1 MKIATIENIHSITKH
16 PNADSLA
23 LAKVLGYQ
31 VIIGLDSFKE
41 GDKVVFI
48 QPDTLL
54 PEEPWAE
61 MFRKRSSRV
70 KACKLRGEWSFG
82 IALPLSTWADKV
94 DILSGLDIG
103 VEIGDFLGITKWEP
117 PMPQDLSA
125 AGVLPRGIPKTD
137 EERWQNLELPYGSIV
152 DVSLK
157 IDGKSMTVYSIR
169 SDDGWKTG
177 VTSRSMDLKLDCSNH
192 YTRMEKAHD
201 LISIAEDL
209 SKRFGIAIALRGEV
223 YGHGIQAHGKN
234 PHSQENLNFALYNV
248 FSADSGKNF
257 GPESE
262 LYFERVAKMY
272 NISHVPILERSV
284 VLTPELVRKYSEEL
298 KTVNNKPFEGVV
310 IKQQGGES
318 FKIINLHYDEKK

>member
-41 GDKVVFI
+41 GENVVFI

-61 MFRKRSSRV
+61 IFRKRSSRV

-94 DILSGLDIG
+94 DILSKLNVG

-137 EERWQNLELPYGSIV
+137 EERCVSGDTVISTNIGDIKIQDLLELSEYELVKLKVLSYNTSLDECQYEPLLSFNCEEGLNEWVMIELEDGTKLECTENHRIYLTELGCYRRA
-152 DVSLK
+152 DELK
-157 IDGKSMTVYSIR
+157 IGDVL
-169 SDDGWKTG
+169 
-177 VTSRSMDLKLDCSNH
+177 LK
-192 YTRMEKAHD
+192 Y
-201 LISIAEDL
+201 
-209 SKRFGIAIALRGEV
+209 
-223 YGHGIQAHGKN
+223 
-234 PHSQENLNFALYNV
+234 
-248 FSADSGKNF
+248 
-257 GPESE
+257 
-262 LYFERVAKMY
+262 
-272 NISHVPILERSV
+272 
-284 VLTPELVRKYSEEL
+284 
-298 KTVNNKPFEGVV
+298 
-310 IKQQGGES
+310 
-318 FKIINLHYDEKK
+318 

>member
-1 MKIATIENIHSITKH
+1 MKLKINEQIIDLVSGTEISE
-16 PNADSLA
+16 
-23 LAKVLGYQ
+23 
-31 VIIGLDSFKE
+31 IIGVS
-41 GDKVVFI
+41 
-48 QPDTLL
+48 
-54 PEEPWAE
+54 
-61 MFRKRSSRV
+61 
-70 KACKLRGEWSFG
+70 
-82 IALPLSTWADKV
+82 
-94 DILSGLDIG
+94 
-103 VEIGDFLGITKWEP
+103 KWEP

-201 LISIAEDL
+201 LISTAEDL

-262 LYFERVAKMY
+262 LYFERVAKRY
-272 NISHVPILERSV
+272 NIPHVHILERSV

-298 KTVNNKPFEGVV
+298 KTVNDKPFEGVV

>member
-1 MKIATIENIHSITKH
+1 MKIATIENIHSIRKH
-16 PNADSLA
+16 PNADSLS

-82 IALPLSTWADKV
+82 IVMPISTWSALV
-94 DILSGLDIG
+94 AYGDIVSGTEISEIIG
-103 VEIGDFLGITKWEP
+103 VTKWEP

-137 EERWQNLELPYGSIV
+137 EERWQNLELPYGSVV

-157 IDGKSMTVYSIR
+157 IDGKSMTVYSLR
-169 SDDGWKTG
+169 DGDDWKTG

-192 YTRMEKAHD
+192 YTRIEAHYGLMEVAK
-201 LISIAEDL
+201 SL
-209 SKRFGIAIALRGEV
+209 SKRFGMAIALRGEV
-223 YGHGIQAHGKN
+223 FGQGVQAHEKN
-234 PHSQENLNFALYNV
+234 PHAKEMLSFVLFNV
-248 FSADSGKNF
+248 YSPDTGKNF
-257 GPESE
+257 GPDSE
-262 LYFERVAKMY
+262 LYFERVAKEY
-272 NISHVPILERSV
+272 DIPHVPILERSV
-284 VLTPELVRKYSEEL
+284 VLTPELVHKYSEEL
-298 KTVNNKPFEGVV
+298 KTVYDKPFEGVV

-318 FKIINLHYDEKK
+318 FKIINLYYDERK

>member
-1 MKIATIENIHSITKH
+1 MKIATIETIHSIRKH

-31 VIIGLDSFKE
+31 VIIGLDSFQE

-70 KACKLRGEWSFG
+70 KACKLRGEWSLG
-82 IALPLSTWADKV
+82 IALKLYDLVPFEYANQLEVGD
-94 DILSGLDIG
+94 DISEYLG
-103 VEIGDFLGITKWEP
+103 VTKWEP

-137 EERWQNLELPYGSIV
+137 EERWQNLELPYGSVV

-169 SDDGWKTG
+169 DDAGWKTG

-192 YTRMEKAHD
+192 YTRMEAKYG
-201 LISIAEDL
+201 LMEIAKSL
-209 SKRFGIAIALRGEV
+209 SERFGIAIALRGEV
-223 YGHGIQAHGKN
+223 FGQGVQAHEKN
-234 PHSQENLNFALYNV
+234 PHAKEMLGFALFNV
-248 FSADSGKNF
+248 YSPDTHTNF
-257 GPESE
+257 GPDSE
-262 LYFERVAKMY
+262 LYFERVAKEY
-272 NISHVPILERSV
+272 NIPHVPILERSV
-284 VLTPELVRKYSEEL
+284 VLTPELVHKYSEEL
-298 KTVNNKPFEGVV
+298 KTVDNKPFEGVV

>member
-1 MKIATIENIHSITKH
+1 MKIATIEIIHSIQKH
-16 PNADSLA
+16 PNADSLS

-94 DILSGLDIG
+94 DILSGLDVG
-103 VEIGDFLGITKWEP
+103 VEIGDFLSITKWEP

-137 EERWQNLELPYGSIV
+137 EERWQNLELPYGSVV

-169 SDDGWKTG
+169 DEGGWKTG

-192 YTRMEKAHD
+192 YTRMEEKYALMEVAKH
-201 LISIAEDL
+201 L
-209 SKRFGIAIALRGEV
+209 SSRFGMAIALRGEV
-223 YGHGIQAHGKN
+223 FGQGVQAHGKN
-234 PHSQENLNFALYNV
+234 PHAKELLGFALFNV
-248 FSADSGKNF
+248 YSPDTGKNF
-257 GPESE
+257 GPDSE
-262 LYFERVAKMY
+262 LYFERVAKEY
-272 NISHVPILERSV
+272 NIPYVPILERSV
-284 VLTPELVRKYSEEL
+284 VLTPELVHKYSEEL
-298 KTVNNKPFEGVV
+298 KTVYDKPFEGVV

-318 FKIINLHYDEKK
+318 FKIINLSYDEKK

>member
-1 MKIATIENIHSITKH
+1 MKIATIETINLIRKH
-16 PNADSLA
+16 PNADSLS

-54 PEEPWAE
+54 PEEPWTE

-70 KACKLRGEWSFG
+70 KACRLRGEWSFG

-94 DILSGLDIG
+94 DILSGLDVG

-137 EERWQNLELPYGSIV
+137 EERWQNLELPYGSVV

-157 IDGKSMTVYSIR
+157 IDGKSMTVYSLR
-169 SDDGWKTG
+169 DGDDWKTG

-192 YTRMEKAHD
+192 YTRMEAHYG
-201 LISIAEDL
+201 LMEVAKSL
-209 SKRFGIAIALRGEV
+209 SKRFGMSIALRGEV
-223 YGHGIQAHGKN
+223 FGQGVQAHEKN
-234 PHSQENLNFALYNV
+234 PHAKEMLSFALFNV
-248 FSADSGKNF
+248 YSPDTGKNF
-257 GPESE
+257 GPDSE
-262 LYFERVAKMY
+262 LYFERVAKEY
-272 NISHVPILERSV
+272 DIPHVPILERSV
-284 VLTPELVRKYSEEL
+284 VLTPELVHKYSEEL
-298 KTVNNKPFEGVV
+298 KTVYDKPFEGVV
-310 IKQQGGES
+310 IKQHGGES
-318 FKIINLHYDEKK
+318 FKIINLYYDERK

>member
-1 MKIATIENIHSITKH
+1 MMKTLKITNIK
-16 PNADSLA
+16 
-23 LAKVLGYQ
+23 K
-31 VIIGLDSFKE
+31 
-41 GDKVVFI
+41 I
-48 QPDTLL
+48 Q
-54 PEEPWAE
+54 
-61 MFRKRSSRV
+61 KQ
-70 KACKLRGEWSFG
+70 KQY
-82 IALPLSTWADKV
+82 
-94 DILSGLDIG
+94 DIG
-103 VEIGDFLGITKWEP
+103 VNKNHNFFANGI
-117 PMPQDLSA
+117 L
-125 AGVLPRGIPKTD
+125 IHNC
-137 EERWQNLELPYGSIV
+137 QNLELPYGSIV

-209 SKRFGIAIALRGEV
+209 SKRFGMAIALRGEV
-223 YGHGIQAHGKN
+223 FGQGVQAHEKN
-234 PHSQENLNFALYNV
+234 PHAKEMLGFALFNV
-248 FSADSGKNF
+248 YSPDSGKNF

-272 NISHVPILERSV
+272 NIPHVPILERSV

-298 KTVNNKPFEGVV
+298 KTVYDKPFEGVV

>member
-1 MKIATIENIHSITKH
+1 MKIATIENIHSIQKH

-31 VIIGLDSFKE
+31 VIIGIGSFQE

-54 PEEPWAE
+54 PEESWAE

-70 KACKLRGEWSFG
+70 KACKLRGEWSMG
-82 IALPLSTWADKV
+82 IALPFSTWAAHV
-94 DILSGLDIG
+94 EILSKLDVG
-103 VEIGDFLGITKWEP
+103 VEVGDLLNVTKWDP

-125 AGVLPRGIPKTD
+125 AGVLPSGIPKTD

-169 SDDGWKTG
+169 GDDGWKTG

-192 YTRMEKAHD
+192 YTRMEKAHA
-201 LISIAEDL
+201 LISVAEDL

-234 PHSQENLNFALYNV
+234 PHSQETLNFALYNV
-248 FSADSGKNF
+248 YSPDTGKNF
-257 GPESE
+257 GPDNE
-262 LYFERVAKMY
+262 LYFERVAKEY
-272 NISHVPILERSV
+272 SIPHVPILERSV

-298 KTVNNKPFEGVV
+298 KTVNDKPFEGVV